1 MSTPQKPDN
10 STLVHKELDIPGR
23 TGPVSLRPMV
33 WGINRA
39 AALDNFPRQGLLCRA
54 GPWSLMG
61 VGDKLTIIMGGD
73 QVRQV
78 TIDKD
83 EVDKELQMFV
93 PSARLTEGTHTISY
107 TVTRLNQGAE
117 PSEVMDVLVKLTRPG
132 GHDETEGPG
141 HSELIMS
148 IPKDIIQG
156 GIDKDNVAAG
166 VPITIGNDD
175 GLPPYPNAA
184 TGDQIQVS
192 WGGVFVLSE
201 RLTHEQA
208 EGKDKIIVHISEK
221 TILEAEDSDQTGLAV
236 AFEVYDLVDNRS
248 SDWSFAQ
255 RVVVT
260 TDATRLVAPLHEKA
274 VNNVLDVKD
283 LKGAHSNAQIVAF
296 DLDTFKEGDIIIL
309 RLRCTPMEGAPIDIE
324 ITGEPLFNLPSVH
337 LMPVPNA
344 LLRLMAQ
351 SLLAMSY
358 RVKKADGSP
367 DLRSKTRFISVIGE
381 LQRLAAP
388 VALDAVSGALDPE
401 LATVRIKIPFDD
413 SFAEGQAIQLYWL
426 GTRPD
431 LTPYLPDLLLR
442 SITQGDVTAKQPLFM
457 NIRGSEHLPPINGG
471 QLELYYRVLIDDSV
485 LGTMNRVNQTHAI
498 RESIHAEILQI
509 GEPRLELPEP
519 KVDGVV
525 DGILPPDTNGTTLTV
540 EYTDTAIADVVTYHW
555 FGTKTGEH
563 SDSVTLS
570 SFTAGRPISF
580 NIDAKWIKGN
590 EGGMVSASYSII
602 RKAGGTSYSNAL
614 EFHVGVTLELTAPDI
629 REAIGDSLNPIA
641 AKDTLTAIIPQY
653 PGMLATDMISVT
665 WTGTPG
671 NGSHTTA
678 AVAVDVVEAK
688 EIELLNSVVAFN
700 LGLTVTVNYIVTR
713 NGMPKISD
721 SLYLTVQK
729 ITESD
734 LPLSTPVI
742 NDNTGS
748 ELDVTTLPA
757 GAKTRIAGWPFIA
770 LRQRIWLRYFVEGDS
785 TPIHT
790 EYEGTEIP
798 VAGVPGGM
806 FPNTP
811 LGKLKELTDGARL
824 RIEFKVSFDGSSD
837 ESTAVIFPVRTYTVK
852 AVEDLKPEINS
863 IKGSPSGAEIPPNGT
878 TEETAVILSGTAAKG
893 QQIEVFDGITPKGR
907 PVAHTTTGLWELAVN
922 ELSVGA
928 HSFKA
933 KALYGSGAESAVRT
947 FTVADKLKITHIQDP
962 QYMTVSPDG
971 AFVHVGCYGEPYN
984 TGNRSLNLINLAKQT
999 ITKSVAPGYVASAVL
1014 SPDGRRIYV
1023 CAGNIIEYDAT
1034 DLTLK
1039 RTYTRKYH
1047 PLSLVLSPD
1056 NTRFYCVIFD
1066 GQSSITGKLEVID
1079 VSGGQTIR
1087 TINLGM
1093 NTRKILINHDG
1104 SRLYVQNLNSIGSA
1118 QGGVGVIDTSTTRL
1132 IDVIDTGHNPS
1143 DMVASPDWEF
1153 LYVARAYTN
1162 ELIEIST
1169 RTNKITRRIP
1179 TKLKIS
1185 KLAITPD
1192 GKHLCGVGPDNNNEA
1207 TIFDTNTLN
1216 ARPIH
1221 AGRKPSAVAFS
1232 KDGQRVYICN
1242 FQDDNLWDFSWL

>member
-132 GHDETEGPG
+132 GHDEFEGPG

-192 WGGVFVLSE
+192 WGGVFVLSD

-208 EGKDKIIVHISEK
+208 EGKDEIIVHIDK
-221 TILEAEDSDQTGLAV
+221 DIILKAEDSDQTGLAV

-248 SDWSFAQ
+248 TDWSFAQ

-283 LKGAHSNAQIVAF
+283 LKGTHSNAQIVAF

-309 RLRCTPMEGAPIDIE
+309 RLRCTPVEGAPIDIE

-457 NIRGSEHLPPINGG
+457 NIRGSEHLPPITGG

-498 RESIHAEILQI
+498 RESVHAEILQI

-525 DGILPPDTNGTTLTV
+525 DGVLPPDTNGTTLTV
-540 EYTDTAIADVVTYHW
+540 EYRDTAKGDVVTYKW
-555 FGTKTGEH
+555 FGSKTGEA

-614 EFHVGVTLELTAPDI
+614 EFHVGVALELTAPDI
-629 REAIGDSLNPIA
+629 KEAIGDSLNPIA

-678 AVAVDVVEAK
+678 AVAVGTVGPK
-688 EIELLNSVVAFN
+688 EIVLNNKVLAFN
-700 LGLTVTVNYIVTR
+700 LGLTVTVTYTVTR

-721 SLYLTVQK
+721 SLVLAVQTIK
-729 ITESD
+729 DED
-734 LPLSTPVI
+734 GQLPTPAI
-742 NDNTGS
+742 DGAAGD
-748 ELDVTTLPA
+748 ELDVNALNEQA
-757 GAKTRIAGWPFIA
+757 RTRVPGWPFIA
-770 LRQRIWLRYFVEGDS
+770 EGQTLWLRYF
-785 TPIHT
+785 
-790 EYEGTEIP
+790 GTEEDGSTFTHETYVATTIPADGVPEGVLPRAP
-798 VAGVPGGM
+798 VAE
-806 FPNTP
+806 
-811 LGKLKELTDGARL
+811 LRKLKDGSSL
-824 RIEFKVSFDGSSD
+824 RIEFKVGFEGNSD
-837 ESTAVIFPVRTYTVK
+837 ESTAVVFPVRTYTVN
-852 AVEDLKPEINS
+852 AVQDIKPQITS
-863 IKGSPSGAEIPPNGT
+863 VKGSPSGIEIVSGGT
-878 TEETAVILSGTAAKG
+878 TVETAVTLTGSAAKG
-893 QQIEVFDGITPKGR
+893 QKVDVLDGTTSKGQ
-907 PVAHTTTGLWELAVN
+907 PIADGTTGIWKLTITG
-922 ELSVGA
+922 LSVAA
-928 HSFKA
+928 HSFTA
-933 KALYGSGAESAVRT
+933 KALYGSGLTSDPRTITVIAEQKPVISKVTGSNGADIPHNGSTVDTRVTLTGSATPNLEVDILDGATSLGKVSVNTSGIWTKAVTGLAAVTHT
-947 FTVADKLKITHIQDP
+947 FTAKATYGSGLVSDPRIITVIAVQRPVITKVAGSNGVNIPNNGSTYDTRLTLTGTATPNQEGKLWNGASNLIGEVSINSSGIWTTTVTGLRFASHAFYVSANNLQSMPARVVTVIDSTPPKIVGIYGSHYGAPGETFIP
-962 QYMTVSPDG
+962 SGGTWSKLYIRVVMTGAPGRTVSL
-971 AFVHVGCYGEPYN
+971 YN
-984 TGNRSLNLINLAKQT
+984 TNQTPSRSITFDAKGSGNYGPFSGGPVNSGPHSWYVIDPITGTRSNNWALTWTL
-999 ITKSVAPGYVASAVL
+999 
-1014 SPDGRRIYV
+1014 D
-1023 CAGNIIEYDAT
+1023 
-1034 DLTLK
+1034 TLK
-1039 RTYTRKYH
+1039 
-1047 PLSLVLSPD
+1047 
-1056 NTRFYCVIFD
+1056 
-1066 GQSSITGKLEVID
+1066 
-1079 VSGGQTIR
+1079 
-1087 TINLGM
+1087 
-1093 NTRKILINHDG
+1093 
-1104 SRLYVQNLNSIGSA
+1104 
-1118 QGGVGVIDTSTTRL
+1118 
-1132 IDVIDTGHNPS
+1132 
-1143 DMVASPDWEF
+1143 
-1153 LYVARAYTN
+1153 
-1162 ELIEIST
+1162 
-1169 RTNKITRRIP
+1169 
-1179 TKLKIS
+1179 
-1185 KLAITPD
+1185 
-1192 GKHLCGVGPDNNNEA
+1192 
-1207 TIFDTNTLN
+1207 
-1216 ARPIH
+1216 
-1221 AGRKPSAVAFS
+1221 
-1232 KDGQRVYICN
+1232 
-1242 FQDDNLWDFSWL
+1242 

>member
-1 MSTPQKPDN
+1 MSTPQMPDN

-192 WGGVFVLSE
+192 WGGVFVLSD

-248 SDWSFAQ
+248 TDWSFAQ

-260 TDATRLVAPLHEKA
+260 TDATRLLAPLLKEA
-274 VNNVLDVKD
+274 VNNVLDVDK
-283 LKGAHSNAQIVAF
+283 LENNNGTAQIVAF
-296 DLDTFKEGDIIIL
+296 DPDKFKEGDIIIL

-324 ITGEPLFNLPSVH
+324 IPGEPLFNLPSIH
-337 LMPVPNA
+337 TIAVPNA

-358 RVKKADGSP
+358 RVEKADGSP
-367 DLRSKTRFISVIGE
+367 DLRSKTQFISAIGE

-388 VALDAVSGALDPE
+388 IALDAVSGALDPE
-401 LATVRIKIPFDD
+401 LATVRIEIPFDD
-413 SFAEGQAIQLYWL
+413 SFAEGQAIQLFWL

-457 NIRGSEHLPPINGG
+457 NIRGSEHLPPITGG

-525 DGILPPDTNGTTLTV
+525 DGVLPPDTNGTTLTV
-540 EYTDTAIADVVTYHW
+540 EYRDTAKGDVVTYKW
-555 FGTKTGEH
+555 FGSKTGEA

-570 SFTAGRPISF
+570 SFTAGQPIPF
-580 NIDAKWIKGN
+580 PIKAELIKGN

-602 RKAGGTSYSNAL
+602 RKAGGTSYSDAL
-614 EFHVGVTLELTAPDI
+614 EFHVGVALELEAPDI
-629 REAIGDSLNPIA
+629 KEAIGDSLNPIA

-665 WTGTPG
+665 WTGAAGTPAG
-671 NGSHTTA
+671 GSHTTPP
-678 AVAVDVVEAK
+678 VQVGTVGAK
-688 EIELLNSVVAFN
+688 SIELDNKVVAYN
-700 LGLTVTVNYIVTR
+700 LGKAVTVHYNVIR
-713 NGMPKISD
+713 NGSTSKPSASFLLNVGALAVGHLKQPRLLQAANGGEGPELVIENVTGGASVRVD
-721 SLYLTVQK
+721 AWPHIALGQPVWLYLQGTNKQGAAHNQTLMTGTSNQVHDSWLTAGYHTVSAPYSYLK
-729 ITESD
+729 ELKD
-734 LPLSTPVI
+734 
-742 NDNTGS
+742 GS
-748 ELDVTTLPA
+748 ELKLVFKAALDKNNIESNALNFPLKNYVIKAPQIDIVDFENLSVGTALDPDRPIILPNLKIEMA
-757 GAKTRIAGWPFIA
+757 RPYFTRPAYIATGAPADHSPFISNKHFEMTHGSVTFT
-770 LRQRIWLRYFVEGDS
+770 L
-785 TPIHT
+785 
-790 EYEGTEIP
+790 
-798 VAGVPGGM
+798 
-806 FPNTP
+806 NTP
-811 LGKLKELTDGARL
+811 AKKITIGVSRL
-824 RIEFKVSFDGSSD
+824 RITVIYNFPIFFLDQYGNETKHTVFGAPHWFSF
-837 ESTAVIFPVRTYTVK
+837 TPT
-852 AVEDLKPEINS
+852 
-863 IKGSPSGAEIPPNGT
+863 PPT
-878 TEETAVILSGTAAKG
+878 
-893 QQIEVFDGITPKGR
+893 
-907 PVAHTTTGLWELAVN
+907 
-922 ELSVGA
+922 
-928 HSFKA
+928 
-933 KALYGSGAESAVRT
+933 
-947 FTVADKLKITHIQDP
+947 
-962 QYMTVSPDG
+962 
-971 AFVHVGCYGEPYN
+971 
-984 TGNRSLNLINLAKQT
+984 
-999 ITKSVAPGYVASAVL
+999 
-1014 SPDGRRIYV
+1014 
-1023 CAGNIIEYDAT
+1023 
-1034 DLTLK
+1034 
-1039 RTYTRKYH
+1039 
-1047 PLSLVLSPD
+1047 
-1056 NTRFYCVIFD
+1056 
-1066 GQSSITGKLEVID
+1066 
-1079 VSGGQTIR
+1079 
-1087 TINLGM
+1087 
-1093 NTRKILINHDG
+1093 
-1104 SRLYVQNLNSIGSA
+1104 
-1118 QGGVGVIDTSTTRL
+1118 
-1132 IDVIDTGHNPS
+1132 
-1143 DMVASPDWEF
+1143 
-1153 LYVARAYTN
+1153 
-1162 ELIEIST
+1162 
-1169 RTNKITRRIP
+1169 
-1179 TKLKIS
+1179 KIS
-1185 KLAITPD
+1185 KFRIDNSSLDPKVLYRIDNITI
-1192 GKHLCGVGPDNNNEA
+1192 E
-1207 TIFDTNTLN
+1207 
-1216 ARPIH
+1216 
-1221 AGRKPSAVAFS
+1221 
-1232 KDGQRVYICN
+1232 Y
-1242 FQDDNLWDFSWL
+1242 